1 MSLGLQLGVLC
12 SDPKYLAAGAIT
24 LAILVQALY
33 EKRKR
38 TKSEGRAPMVSY
50 LIPWVGSALDIG
62 RDPDDFFDRAQ

>member
-38 TKSEGRAPMVSY
+38 TSEGRAPMVSH
-50 LIPWVGSALDIG
+50 LIPWVGSALEIG
-62 RDPDDFFDRAQ
+62 GDPDAFFNRAQ